1 MRSLRKSGGRL
12 YRSRRLSGGG
22 GSAVCVCSS
31 AHIFVQHIQHIQRP
45 CRFLI
50 LPTCKL
56 CGHKYHRDVHIT
68 NAARML
74 GLATPKRTRHE
85 KKPAKTWQGKA
96 KCVAFS
102 LVVGDRRS
110 HLRDDDRVI
119 LGDVRSLVEAPHQL
133 PLVVGHVH
141 RRSRQHVRRT
151 DQHRVADWEGNIAA
165 APKQRTG

>member
-22 GSAVCVCSS
+22 VSGVCLFFCPYFRTTHT
-31 AHIFVQHIQHIQRP
+31 AHTASVPIPHPTNMQTLRSQIPQR
-45 CRFLI
+45 R
-50 LPTCKL
+50 
-56 CGHKYHRDVHIT
+56 VHIT